1 MTRILFQAGLT
12 FEAQISSRF
21 LNKGFTLLD
30 QICIGISRHDVTP
43 LRALQLSGL
52 GFSLPRRFPTPDLRI
67 EPLVNKFVWSCLSK
81 RKSSSTASNPLWIH
95 PTGFCGSTIEFTET
109 MIERVPQHL
118 YTIPGL
124 ITAPSFHARATHNLF
139 PSQDTFPP
147 YVVPTTKHVNAESSG
162 RSSTLEVSVKSDSG
176 VEATRLLTATTTHD
190 AWIKT
195 SQF

>member
-52 GFSLPRRFPTPDLRI
+52 GFSLPRRFPTSDLRI
-67 EPLVNKFVWSCLSK
+67 GPLVNKFVWSCLSK

-109 MIERVPQHL
+109 MIERVPQHVHNTGPHHGTFVSCTCNTQPL
-118 YTIPGL
+118 PFSRHFSALCG
-124 ITAPSFHARATHNLF
+124 SHDQAR
-139 PSQDTFPP
+139 QC
-147 YVVPTTKHVNAESSG
+147 
-162 RSSTLEVSVKSDSG
+162 RVKRAVINS
-176 VEATRLLTATTTHD
+176 
-190 AWIKT
+190 
-195 SQF
+195 